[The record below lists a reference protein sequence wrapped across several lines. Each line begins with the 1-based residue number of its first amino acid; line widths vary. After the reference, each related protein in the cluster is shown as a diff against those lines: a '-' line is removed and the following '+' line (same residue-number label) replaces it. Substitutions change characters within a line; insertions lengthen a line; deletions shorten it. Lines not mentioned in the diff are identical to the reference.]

1 LSKADF
7 SEAAVRS
14 QIKRRPPIE
23 QFITREFGESV
34 DNFRVFTGFASDI
47 ECINEFK
54 IPHGG
59 NPMRKAMTISSIN
72 MDPVTNSPII
82 ILKEIKGKQSL
93 PIWVG
98 LLEATAIASEI
109 EDVKF
114 SRPMT
119 HDLLKNIMDKVDIKV
134 NKIEICDLRD
144 NTYYALIHLTNKGET
159 LSIDSRPSDAIALAL
174 RTKAPILVSDE
185 VLKKSKQIETSKES
199 VAADKSE
206 QGKRWQDILEKLKRE
221 DFGKHK
227 M

>member
-1 LSKADF
+1 ML
-7 SEAAVRS
+7 
-14 QIKRRPPIE
+14 
-23 QFITREFGESV
+23 
-34 DNFRVFTGFASDI
+34 
-47 ECINEFK
+47 
-54 IPHGG
+54 
-59 NPMRKAMTISSIN
+59 KAMTISSIN

-119 HDLLKNIMDKVDIKV
+119 HDLLKNIMYKTDIKV

-144 NTYYALIHLTNKGET
+144 NTYYALIYLTNKGET

-185 VLKKSKQIETSKES
+185 VLRKSEQIESSKES
-199 VAADKSE
+199 MAADKSE